1 MRLVLL
7 IAALMVLGV
16 VLAAGGGIAL
26 IGAWLR
32 ARPCEACLASDE
44 GMCDECV
51 ADELRRMG
59 W

>member
-1 MRLVLL
+1 MRTVLL
-7 IAALMVLGV
+7 VAALMVLGV

-26 IGAWLR
+26 IGAWLK
-32 ARPCEACLASDE
+32 ARPCETCLASAE

-51 ADELRRMG
+51 ANELRRMG